1 MSVILAQLEPG
12 LTGGLLCPPHPVKTP
27 PVSCAAPAA
36 AMILI
41 SSRREIRFNGM
52 KCFSPHKF
60 DADLRLNNRLA
71 QKTRTDQA
79 ASTLARMRW

>member
-1 MSVILAQLEPG
+1 
-12 LTGGLLCPPHPVKTP
+12 
-27 PVSCAAPAA
+27 
-36 AMILI
+36 MILI

-79 ASTLARMRW
+79 ASTLGRMRW